1 MAAET
6 KTVSNPFKEDY
17 DTLIEMMVT
26 LLADVGGCHEDLE
39 TAKKSGTDEEQNFHE
54 EPTFVQSLPPSKEPA
69 SVSADKHLSP
79 SATRCQSMLLW
90 VNCPF

>member
-17 DTLIEMMVT
+17 DTLIDMMVT

-39 TAKKSGTDEEQNFHE
+39 TAKKSGTDEEQNFRRRA
-54 EPTFVQSLPPSKEPA
+54 VQSLPPLKERV
-69 SVSADKHLSP
+69 SVSADKRLSP
-79 SATRCQSMLLW
+79 SATRCQSMLIW